1 VIRYACDGCSVTARP
16 KGRGMALPLGWSK
29 LRKFGLPTLH
39 LCPACSPTKERQRE
53 EGPGLRPLVLADSL
67 L

>member
-1 VIRYACDGCSVTARP
+1 
-16 KGRGMALPLGWSK
+16 MALPLGWTK

-39 LCPACSPTKERQRE
+39 LCPACSVTTDRRDDLRDELRE
-53 EGPGLRPLVLADSL
+53 GLRVVALADVL